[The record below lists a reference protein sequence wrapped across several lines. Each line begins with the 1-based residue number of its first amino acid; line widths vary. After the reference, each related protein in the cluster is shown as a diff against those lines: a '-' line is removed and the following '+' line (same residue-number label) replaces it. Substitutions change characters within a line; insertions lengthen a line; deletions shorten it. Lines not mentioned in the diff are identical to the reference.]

1 MPNPFV
7 SPRFAAVDSYGNP
20 LVGGRLYTYANNT
33 TTPQTTYKDSAGTI
47 ANTNPIILDS
57 RGEGVIF
64 LTEGLVYTWVLKD
77 ANDALIWSQSGIV
90 GSEGGGTTL
99 PVYPTPPASDVGSP
113 VYIIGIGW
121 ANWNGSKYVTDYSA
135 GFGSGAYSYRNKI
148 INGSFRVWQRGLSI
162 GPITSATPKPY
173 TADRWLVLAGG
184 PTSVT
189 VSRQTAGTDYRQN
202 GPGAYSARVTSN
214 TAATVA
220 AANQNAFLTPIEG
233 LNTVDLGLGTL
244 WGGFFTLSFWVK
256 ASIVGTYS
264 LAVTNGGAPV
274 FRSYVSNFSIANAGA
289 WEFKSLTIPVDPSDI
304 ANWNRTTGTGLQVLF
319 DLGSGANLETGAL
332 NTWQTG
338 QYYRTPGT
346 VRMVATNA
354 STFELSQVQL
364 EIGSQAT
371 PFETMPY
378 DTELRNCY
386 RYYFNASGSWFG
398 FLMGTSD
405 NNREMN
411 IYSPAVMRVAPTAA
425 ITASPPVSSTLPTL
439 YGCRVR
445 WNMGDITSSAE
456 MTGFTLDAEL

>member
-90 GSEGGGTTL
+90 GIEGGGTTL

-113 VYIIGIGW
+113 IYIIGMGW
-121 ANWNGSKYVTDYSA
+121 ANWNGSKYVTDYST
-135 GFGSGAYSYRNKI
+135 GFGSGAYSYRNKV

-264 LAVTNGGAPV
+264 LAVTNGGVPSY
-274 FRSYVSNFSIANAGA
+274 RSYVATYSIDNAGS
-289 WEFKSLTIPVDPSDI
+289 WELKTITIPVDSSDI
-304 ANWNRTTGTGLQVLF
+304 ANWNRANGTGMQVVF
-319 DLGSGANLETGAL
+319 DLGSGSTLETAAT
-332 NTWQTG
+332 NTWQSG
-338 QYYRTPGT
+338 LFYRTTGS

-354 STFELSQVQL
+354 ATFELSQVQL
-364 EIGSQAT
+364 EIGPQRT
-371 PFETMPY
+371 PFESMQY

-386 RYYFNASGSWFG
+386 RYYFTASGSFFG
-398 FLMGTSD
+398 FLPSTTST
-405 NNREMN
+405 NREMN
-411 IYSPAVMRVAPTAA
+411 IYSPAVMRAAPTATV
-425 ITASPPVSSTLPTL
+425 TASPAASSTTPTA

-445 WNMGDITSSAE
+445 WIMGDTTTSAE
-456 MTGFTLDAEL
+456 MTSFSLDAEL